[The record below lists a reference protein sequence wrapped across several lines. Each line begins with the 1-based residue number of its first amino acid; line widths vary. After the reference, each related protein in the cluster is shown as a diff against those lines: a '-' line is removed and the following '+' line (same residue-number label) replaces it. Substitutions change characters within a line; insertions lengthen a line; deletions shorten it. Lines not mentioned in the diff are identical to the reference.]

1 MIAQTNH
8 RGQSEDGDNTMHRVW
23 TPWCTHRTRMR
34 LRVWRNKSCVPRC
47 IFTPYLSLS
56 HIHLSL
62 SISVCRCFDVCI
74 YSRCLCIKPI
84 ICLCIFFILMDL
96 RWSTF
101 SIRSTHQWIYSV
113 YPLYPPLYILPPI
126 TFWHIFLSLLYST
139 FHDVL
144 PAYPTNQIYLVYPIY
159 IAAHLSIN
167 RRPIWFHLI

>member
-34 LRVWRNKSCVPRC
+34 LRVWRNKSCVPMC

-62 SISVCRCFDVCI
+62 SLYLFADVSMYV
-74 YSRCLCIKPI
+74 YSRFLCIKP
-84 ICLCIFFILMDL
+84 
-96 RWSTF
+96 

-113 YPLYPPLYILPPI
+113 YPLYPPLYILPLI
-126 TFWHIFLSLLYST
+126 TFWHIFLSLLHST

-159 IAAHLSIN
+159 IAAHLSIDQ
-167 RRPIWFHLI
+167 PTTYLISSYLNIYLPHH